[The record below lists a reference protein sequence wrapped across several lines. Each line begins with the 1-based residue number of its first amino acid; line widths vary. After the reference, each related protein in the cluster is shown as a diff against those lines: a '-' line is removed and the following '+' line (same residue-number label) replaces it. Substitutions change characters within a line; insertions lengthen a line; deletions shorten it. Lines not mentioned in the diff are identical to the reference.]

1 MRSDGDRRREEGSSV
16 VEFALL
22 LPILFV
28 VLLAAVQVGVIARDE
43 LLLTQ
48 AARAGARAAAVTL
61 DEAAVVDATV
71 GAAPGLAPAA
81 IAVEIVRAPEAGGP
95 VTVSVSYE
103 ATVAGPLAGWLLP
116 ASVTLDA
123 AATMRQEAS

>member
-1 MRSDGDRRREEGSSV
+1 M

-61 DEAAVVDATV
+61 EDAVVVDATV
-71 GAAPGLAPAA
+71 GAAPSLAPTAL
-81 IAVEIVRAPEAGGP
+81 AVEIVRSPEAGGP

-103 ATVAGPLAGWLLP
+103 AAVAGPLAGWLLP
-116 ASVTLDA
+116 GSVHLDA
-123 AATMRQEAS
+123 TATMRQETS